1 MWFHG
6 LTGSDSLQGGEGSDT
21 YYYNRGE
28 GQDTVLDIGVATGD
42 SIRFGAGILAT
53 QVSVSRGTGGGRDDR
68 LEAANAPTFKMA
80 A

>member
-6 LTGSDSLQGGEGSDT
+6 LAGSDSLQGGEGSDT
-21 YYYNRGE
+21 YYYNRGD

-42 SIRFGAGILAT
+42 VIRFGTNIVAA

-68 LEAANAPTFKMA
+68 LEAANSPKFKMVA
-80 A
+80 